1 MTTEAIDHWGAV
13 QTSSQYRSQ
22 MAGGGLDELPL
33 KPYTHAEDIP
43 PRGAA
48 AAVAVRGRHEGEL
61 IKPPGQRGAQARK
74 IQCECGGD
82 QIVGACLSSVRFLT
96 PHNAPSYYNQS

>member
-48 AAVAVRGRHEGEL
+48 AAVAVRGGLEGRV
-61 IKPPGQRGAQARK
+61 INPPSSK
-74 IQCECGGD
+74 GG
-82 QIVGACLSSVRFLT
+82 
-96 PHNAPSYYNQS
+96 PSK